1 MTRKRAAKLLMARG
15 CSRNCANS
23 LMRAKPS
30 GHSNESHYIRITLA
44 RRLRDSALAFARLSA
59 VPAADVVPVVRC
71 KDCKHGEL
79 YARNDGVTGVYC
91 NCSNSIFQ
99 YANEHTF
106 TPVRDKD
113 DFCSYGEAE

>member
-1 MTRKRAAKLLMARG
+1 MTD
-15 CSRNCANS
+15 
-23 LMRAKPS
+23 
-30 GHSNESHYIRITLA
+30 YIRRADALYAIQRQRGATRSPAQNRLLDSIRADIA
-44 RRLRDSALAFARLSA
+44 R
-59 VPAADVVPVVRC
+59 VPAADVAQVVRC

-79 YARNDGVTGVYC
+79 YARNDGETGVYC

-113 DFCSYGEAE
+113 DFCSYGAAE